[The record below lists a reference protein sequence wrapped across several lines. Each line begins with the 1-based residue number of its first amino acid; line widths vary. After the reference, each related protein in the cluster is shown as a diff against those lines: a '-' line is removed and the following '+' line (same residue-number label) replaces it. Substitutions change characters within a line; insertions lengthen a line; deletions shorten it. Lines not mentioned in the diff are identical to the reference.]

1 MKGLAGIPIVLCYFL
16 LQYWAIRSADVQAK
30 SWRPL
35 IYSLSAAASG
45 STWLYF
51 GSTGYAANHGLEFIG
66 LYLGIVLTYTL
77 GFPLLLRIVA
87 LVKSEGIT
95 SISNFIGARYGKSF
109 SVAAIVTVITTIGL
123 IPYIS
128 LQVTAIHYLY
138 DVLGGT
144 YDPHPHGQR
153 MDEHLLVLSMI
164 IALGYVTISY
174 GARSNQITDRNDGLL
189 RVLAIDSTIKLVVFV
204 LIGVIAVVLL
214 EGPSVETLNQMIGFQ
229 PDGAVHPKNISVG
242 NLLALFAI
250 GAASVLLL
258 PSQFHLTVVEN
269 RGKEELELARWLVPL
284 LLLVGGLFVLP
295 LAQIGPSLVDD
306 HAPAD
311 FYFLSVPIA
320 AGQYWLGLIAFLGG
334 LSAAATMVVFPSIS
348 AFNHDFQ

>member
-1 MKGLAGIPIVLCYFL
+1 M
-16 LQYWAIRSADVQAK
+16 
-30 SWRPL
+30 
-35 IYSLSAAASG
+35 
-45 STWLYF
+45 
-51 GSTGYAANHGLEFIG
+51 
-66 LYLGIVLTYTL
+66 
-77 GFPLLLRIVA
+77 
-87 LVKSEGIT
+87 
-95 SISNFIGARYGKSF
+95 
-109 SVAAIVTVITTIGL
+109 
-123 IPYIS
+123 
-128 LQVTAIHYLY
+128 TAIHYLF

-174 GARSNQITDRNDGLL
+174 SARSNQITDRNDGLL
-189 RVLAIDSTIKLVVFV
+189 RVLAIDSAIKLVVFV
-204 LIGVIAVVLL
+204 LIGVIVVVLL

-242 NLLALFAI
+242 NLLALVAI

-295 LAQIGPSLVDD
+295 LAKIGPSFVDG

-320 AGQYWLGLIAFLGG
+320 AGQYWLGLIAFIGG
-334 LSAAATMVVFPSIS
+334 LSAAATMVVFPSILLS
-348 AFNHDFQ
+348 IMISNDLVLRPS